1 MITVLSGGTGTPKLL
16 QGLKEVIDPK
26 DITIVVNTLENE
38 YFSGVYVSAD
48 IDTVLYTMAD
58 MINEEFWYGVKDD
71 TFITHERLEELG
83 TPELLRI
90 GDIDRATK
98 IQKTLLM
105 ENHSLAEAV
114 DIQANNMHIPSK
126 ILPMSNENSD
136 IKIIT
141 DIGELEFHDFLI
153 KHQCNPE
160 VLDVKFSKVTPAE
173 GIIDA
178 INNSDAVIIGPSN
191 PITSISPILSLDGV
205 KEALE
210 NTHVIA
216 VSPIIGTD
224 SVSGPASKFMDALG
238 IEVSSLGV
246 ASLYESFLDTIVIDK
261 KVECGLFDPWEGG
274 GSVLEIAC
282 EKDVEI
288 PFENIWKFYI
298 DESRSNRY
306 DSIHNV
312 YGTDSTIWRDCLK
325 EIKA

>member
-26 DITIVVNTLENE
+26 EITIVVNTLENE

-58 MINEEFWYGVKDD
+58 MINEEFWYGVKD
-71 TFITHERLEELG
+71 LG

-261 KVECGLFDPWEGG
+261 KDNNLKDD
-274 GSVLEIAC
+274 LEKIVS
-282 EKDVEI
+282 EVI
-288 PFENIWKFYI
+288 VTN
-298 DESRSNRY
+298 
-306 DSIHNV
+306 
-312 YGTDSTIWRDCLK
+312 TIMKNLDDKKKLAK
-325 EIKA
+325 IILNDIS